1 MALGTR
7 MSFDCENNEA
17 SIPVFH
23 ADWTSVSVPQ
33 TSGLRGLDVSFIP
46 PLANRCTASINLN
59 AITKKKIKNMAN
71 SMQYIVGANCFAP
84 KIYCIEFA
92 VGKKSRKTSPSGE
105 NNHFFKYI
113 VSYCRSWMHKETIR
127 KEIFLR
133 ENFISQVGKLT
144 CNCDFAVAIF
154 RDCLNCFLV
163 YQFYS
168 F

>member
-1 MALGTR
+1 
-7 MSFDCENNEA
+7 
-17 SIPVFH
+17 
-23 ADWTSVSVPQ
+23 
-33 TSGLRGLDVSFIP
+33 
-46 PLANRCTASINLN
+46 
-59 AITKKKIKNMAN
+59 
-71 SMQYIVGANCFAP
+71 MQYIVGANCFAP
-84 KIYCIEFA
+84 KIYALSSLSE
-92 VGKKSRKTSPSGE
+92 KSRGKLPRLEKTITFS
-105 NNHFFKYI
+105 NI
-113 VSYCRSWMHKETIR
+113 LCRSWMHKETIR

>member
-1 MALGTR
+1 
-7 MSFDCENNEA
+7 
-17 SIPVFH
+17 
-23 ADWTSVSVPQ
+23 
-33 TSGLRGLDVSFIP
+33 
-46 PLANRCTASINLN
+46 
-59 AITKKKIKNMAN
+59 
-71 SMQYIVGANCFAP
+71 MQYIVGENCFAP

-92 VGKKSRKTSPSGE
+92 VGKKSRI

-113 VSYCRSWMHKETIR
+113 VSYCRSRMHKETIR

-144 CNCDFAVAIF
+144 CNYDFAVAIF

>member
-1 MALGTR
+1 MKPRYQSFTR
-7 MSFDCENNEA
+7 IGRQSQSLKRQVYAN
-17 SIPVFH
+17 
-23 ADWTSVSVPQ
+23 WTSVS
-33 TSGLRGLDVSFIP
+33 F
-46 PLANRCTASINLN
+46 PLCKPLHGQYKFERNHE
-59 AITKKKIKNMAN
+59 KKIKNMAN

-92 VGKKSRKTSPSGE
+92 VGKSRGKLPPSGE

-154 RDCLNCFLV
+154 HDCLNCFLV